1 MCGERGRNGPKF
13 TICRFGR
20 LAALPNR
27 SPKGTFATVPR
38 GPLSRTGGDRW
49 QGCWF
54 SLPEQHVSQTPFNP
68 LLYPAG
74 ALLNDFRAKWRRL
87 KSWQSAIWQ
96 PVLPPLGAVI
106 ELAALTL
113 LLLTIDWMLPNVD
126 LADIEPSPYWLPV
139 LLLSLQYGTVAGL
152 LAASVAT
159 AVYVFN
165 GFPEQAIG
173 ENLFTYLLRIWA
185 LPILWVGA
193 SLILGQFRLRQIEMK
208 QNLRRELDLRSA
220 EAKSLAGYNSALESR
235 CKRLERQLA
244 VNAAGEPSGVL
255 DALAHFS
262 AADAGMAES
271 FDALVR
277 TILPGATASLYA
289 ATPFGFTLIARSG
302 AEASAAWPAEIEASH
317 PLARHLNGERRTVS
331 VFNKGDE
338 ALLFQGGIDHGLVAH
353 PVLAPDASRVVGLIK
368 IEAADPRLIDAN
380 TGARLG
386 VVAKLAAPA
395 LAEPRIVVNNEE
407 RDIVH
412 GARQNELTKGWR
424 QLTWRVITSDESA
437 AVPQGEAAPPSS
449 RPGRAK

>member
-1 MCGERGRNGPKF
+1 M
-13 TICRFGR
+13 
-20 LAALPNR
+20 
-27 SPKGTFATVPR
+27 
-38 GPLSRTGGDRW
+38 
-49 QGCWF
+49 
-54 SLPEQHVSQTPFNP
+54 
-68 LLYPAG
+68 
-74 ALLNDFRAKWRRL
+74 
-87 KSWQSAIWQ
+87 
-96 PVLPPLGAVI
+96 LPPLGALI

-113 LLLTIDWMLPNVD
+113 LILAADWMLPNVD

-152 LAASVAT
+152 LAAAVAT

-165 GFPEQAIG
+165 GFAEQAIG

-208 QNLRRELDLRSA
+208 QHLQRDLSLRSA
-220 EAKSLAGYNSALESR
+220 EAKSLADYNSALEAR

-255 DALAHFS
+255 DALARFS
-262 AADAGMAES
+262 GADADTAQS

-289 ATPFGFTLIARSG
+289 ATPFGFALIARSG
-302 AEASAAWPAEIEASH
+302 AQASEDWPAEIEASH
-317 PLARHLNGERRTVS
+317 PLARHLNAERRTVS
-331 VFNKGDE
+331 VLNKGDE
-338 ALLFQGGIDHGLVAH
+338 ALLSQHGADQGLVAH
-353 PVLAPDASRVVGLIK
+353 PIVAPDGSRVVGLIK
-368 IEAADPRLIDAN
+368 IEAAEPRLIDAKI
-380 TGARLG
+380 GARLN
-386 VVAKLAAPA
+386 VIAKLAAPA

-407 RDIVH
+407 RDIAQ

-424 QLTWRVITSDESA
+424 QLTWRVITSDDDAGAGS
-437 AVPQGEAAPPSS
+437 QSEAAPSTS